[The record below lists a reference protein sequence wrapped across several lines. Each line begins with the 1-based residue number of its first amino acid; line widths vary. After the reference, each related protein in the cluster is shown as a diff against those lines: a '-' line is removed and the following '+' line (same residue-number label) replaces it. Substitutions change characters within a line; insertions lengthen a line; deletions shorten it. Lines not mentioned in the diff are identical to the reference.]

1 MKSFIFLKAPSRK
14 YGLRDRSTLKP
25 RTYRFPSDYSQ
36 VEVFEQKDDEEEQ
49 IKRATEESLRDYHK
63 QTYNDVTELI
73 SETINLK
80 KSLIP
85 LTLF

>member
-1 MKSFIFLKAPSRK
+1 MKAPSRK

-36 VEVFEQKDDEEEQ
+36 AEVIEEKDDEEEQ

-63 QTYNDVTELI
+63 QTYNDVTEWILEAINLQKLFIPLI
-73 SETINLK
+73 S
-80 KSLIP
+80 
-85 LTLF
+85 F